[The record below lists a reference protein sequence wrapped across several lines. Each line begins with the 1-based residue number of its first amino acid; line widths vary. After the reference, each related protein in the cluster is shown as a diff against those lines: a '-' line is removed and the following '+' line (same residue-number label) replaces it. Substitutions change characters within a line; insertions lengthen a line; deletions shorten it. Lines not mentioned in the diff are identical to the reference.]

1 MHLNRQNCGTYK
13 NPLTLQSLRF
23 SIFIQTLLS
32 ASELPCPTKP
42 WFCVAKAHRIGNFSS
57 KKSLSGF
64 TVGGETLP
72 ASKEKTQHKVLL
84 KKYQN
89 LFFAK
94 SGCTQKCA
102 SRKSIK
108 NYLITLITTPEPTVL
123 PPSRIAKR
131 RPFSIA
137 IGAMSSTFMST
148 LSPGLH
154 ISTPSGRVMIPVT
167 SVVLKQN

>member
-1 MHLNRQNCGTYK
+1 MSAKTALHFTK
-13 NPLTLQSLRF
+13 KASLTLQSLRF

-32 ASELPCPTKP
+32 ASELPLLHTHSVLCIS
-42 WFCVAKAHRIGNFSS
+42 AAHRIGGEKIHRSRALPSVGKYTPPRKKKHNIFIPKTQTASGFS
-57 KKSLSGF
+57 KKGMCAWRTS
-64 TVGGETLP
+64 
-72 ASKEKTQHKVLL
+72 
-84 KKYQN
+84 QN
-89 LFFAK
+89 HQL
-94 SGCTQKCA
+94 
-102 SRKSIK
+102 IK

-167 SVVLKQN
+167 SVVLK

>member
-1 MHLNRQNCGTYK
+1 MPNKTLVLCGKSSPNRQLFVEKVALGLYRRWGNAPRLERK
-13 NPLTLQSLRF
+13 NITR
-23 SIFIQTLLS
+23 
-32 ASELPCPTKP
+32 
-42 WFCVAKAHRIGNFSS
+42 
-57 KKSLSGF
+57 GF
-64 TVGGETLP
+64 V
-72 ASKEKTQHKVLL
+72 

-167 SVVLKQN
+167 SVVLK